1 MTGPDAVLTDLYTA
15 HYRGLVRLAAYLTGD
30 PDGAEEVVQ
39 DAYVRVHGSWRGL
52 KDPSKGE
59 AYLRTAVVNLSR
71 SRLRRRQVASR
82 YIAEPLSEVA
92 SAETGALALAQREA
106 VLAALQRL
114 PRRQREAVVLRYYA
128 DLTEPQ
134 TAAAMGCSV
143 GSVKSYTSRAMTS
156 LRPLLEE
163 IR

>member
-1 MTGPDAVLTDLYTA
+1 MLSA
-15 HYRGLVRLAAYLTGD
+15 
-30 PDGAEEVVQ
+30 
-39 DAYVRVHGSWRGL
+39 
-52 KDPSKGE
+52 
-59 AYLRTAVVNLSR
+59 LR
-71 SRLRRRQVASR
+71 
-82 YIAEPLSEVA
+82 
-92 SAETGALALAQREA
+92 
-106 VLAALQRL
+106 RL